1 MKRIFRN
8 TALLIVLVIAISC
21 SGTKSNADLLPPL
34 NIEVPADLKGNPEAV
49 SFIKDSEQAINQ
61 YTQSAEE
68 LAAKLKPYIN
78 KKQEELGTIDKVKM
92 LGALGQFTANFTMV
106 GLKYGE
112 MLEKSKALEESMSE
126 EQAAALATVLDAFK
140 NRMQQIEEKYKDFN
154 QVQ

>member
-1 MKRIFRN
+1 MKKPLIRIATF
-8 TALLIVLVIAISC
+8 IVVFSIVSC
-21 SGTKSNADLLPPL
+21 SQISKNDNFLPPL
-34 NIEVPADLKGNPEAV
+34 NIEIPADLKGNPEAV
-49 SFIKDSEQAINQ
+49 SFIKDSEKAINQ

-78 KKQEELGTIDKVKM
+78 KKEEELGAIDKVKM